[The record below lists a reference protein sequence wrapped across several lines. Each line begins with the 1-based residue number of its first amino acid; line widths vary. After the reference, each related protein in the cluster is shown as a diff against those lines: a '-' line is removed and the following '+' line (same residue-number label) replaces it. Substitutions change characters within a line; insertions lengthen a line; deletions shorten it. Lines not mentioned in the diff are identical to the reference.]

1 MGIIQNDTNN
11 IILDAVVTDAGRQL
25 LARNDGSFSIAKF
38 ALSDD
43 EVNYSWITK
52 YGRTVGKE
60 RIEKLTLNLEALT
73 NQQQAQKYRL
83 ISVSNPNLIR
93 LPILSLSGD
102 SNVNGTAKVVTLGKT
117 VQKTAAIT
125 LEQTISN
132 ESSIDVELRD
142 QVFQVEMNAL
152 FLQVQRA
159 VPDSV
164 DGYQRA
170 TYLLPRSP
178 AENALGGSVL
188 QFTLNV
194 KNLSESQFQIFGT
207 SSNKQLITSIVR
219 VTGLSSG
226 SVSEFVVQ
234 INKSL

>member
-11 IILDAVVTDAGRQL
+11 LILDTCISDLGRQL

-38 ALSDD
+38 ALGDD

-73 NQQQAQKYRL
+73 NPQQAQKYRL

-102 SNVNGTAKVVTLGKT
+102 SNVNGTSKVVTLGKT
-117 VQKTAAIT
+117 IQKTAAIT
-125 LEQTISN
+125 VEQTITN
-132 ESSIDVELRD
+132 ESSIDLELRD
-142 QVFQVEMNAL
+142 QVFQVEMNNL
-152 FLQVQRA
+152 FLQIQKST
-159 VPDSV
+159 PDSV
-164 DGYQRA
+164 DGQQRA

-178 AENALGGSVL
+178 SENALGGSVL

-207 SSNKQLITSIVR
+207 SSNKNLLNTIVR
-219 VTGLSSG
+219 CTGLSSG
-226 SVSEFVVQ
+226 AVTEFVVQ